1 MDCFRNLRRR
11 SDPAAVAPLSKPL
24 FHAVSGD
31 VALFGPAMKDDDF
44 EIRPG
49 RSRDQGMPASRK
61 ATSFVGKVLK
71 ASRRS
76 GATPLA
82 RRSGKPAGTGR
93 YGRGRAAAL
102 RARRSPY
109 QRRVVIKAR
118 VVRHKGARFRSAPLA
133 LHVSYLERD
142 GVTRDQERG
151 QLFDA
156 SGDNANGEAFAQRC
170 ADDRHH
176 FRFIV
181 SPEDATELADMRTF
195 TRELMDDMARDL
207 GTPLDWVA
215 VDHWNTDNPHVHV
228 LVRGQAADGAD
239 LVIDRDYIREGMR
252 ARAEE
257 RLTIELGPRSERDI
271 QRAMAREVSAERWT
285 GLDRQLRTM
294 QDRDQV
300 IDLRPAA
307 DQDRRRQALLVGR
320 VNTLARM
327 GLTSETGPGRWMLR
341 GDAEKTLRDLEIRG
355 DVIKTIHRS
364 MAENGWRSD
373 LSRPAIHDQL
383 PSDPIIGRLAS
394 RGLHDE
400 LSGKAYAVVDGID
413 GRTHHLRFNDLE
425 ATSDARP
432 GAIVELRQW
441 TDRKGQGHAALTVRS
456 DLELGQQVSAK
467 GATWLDQQLVAREPT
482 AHGAGFGR
490 EVEEALRQRA
500 EHLVEEGLA
509 TRQGRRF
516 LFARGLLETLRQ
528 GELAE
533 AASKLSQQ
541 TGLERHSSGP
551 GEHVTGIYRQRVD
564 LASGRLAMID
574 SGLGF
579 QLVPWQPA
587 LERKLGQAVTGAVN
601 QRGGVDWSFARSRS
615 ISI

>member
-1 MDCFRNLRRR
+1 M
-11 SDPAAVAPLSKPL
+11 
-24 FHAVSGD
+24 
-31 VALFGPAMKDDDF
+31 DDDF
-44 EIRPG
+44 EIQPG
-49 RSRDQGMPASRK
+49 RPRDQGMPASRK
-61 ATSFVGKVLK
+61 ATSLVGQVLK
-71 ASRRS
+71 ASRRA

-93 YGRGRAAAL
+93 YGRGREAAL

-118 VVRHKGARFRSAPLA
+118 VVRHKGARFRAAPLA

-156 SGDNANGEAFAQRC
+156 GGDNADGEAFAQRC

-181 SPEDATELADMRTF
+181 SPEDATELADLRTF

-207 GTPLDWVA
+207 GTRLDWVA

-228 LVRGQAADGAD
+228 LVRGRATDGAD

-252 ARAEE
+252 SRAEE
-257 RLTIELGPRSERDI
+257 RVTIELGPRSERGI

-307 DQDRRRQALLVGR
+307 DQDRRRHALLVGR
-320 VNTLARM
+320 ANTLARM
-327 GLTSETGPGRWMLR
+327 GLASETQPGRWTMR
-341 GDAEKTLRDLEIRG
+341 IDAAKTLRDLEIRG

-373 LSRPAIHDQL
+373 LSRLAIHDQQ

-400 LSGKAYAVVDGID
+400 LSGKAYAVVDGMD

-432 GAIVELRQW
+432 GAIVELRHW

-456 DLELGQQVSAK
+456 DLGLAEQVTAK
-467 GATWLDQQLVAREPT
+467 GATWLDQQLVAKEPT
-482 AHGAGFGR
+482 AHGPGFGR
-490 EVEEALRQRA
+490 EVEEALQQRS
-500 EHLVEEGLA
+500 EHLAEEGLA

-528 GELAE
+528 GEMAE
-533 AASKLSQQ
+533 AANRLSRQ
-541 TGLERHSSGP
+541 TGLELQASGP
-551 GEHVTGIYRQRVD
+551 GEHVAGIYRQRVD
-564 LASGRLAMID
+564 LASGRFAMID
-574 SGLGF
+574 NGLGF
-579 QLVPWQPA
+579 QLVPWQPVM
-587 LERKLGQAVTGAVN
+587 ERKLGQAVAGAVN
-601 QRGGVDWSFARSRS
+601 QRGGVDWSFVRTRS

>member
-1 MDCFRNLRRR
+1 
-11 SDPAAVAPLSKPL
+11 
-24 FHAVSGD
+24 
-31 VALFGPAMKDDDF
+31 MKDDDF

-61 ATSFVGKVLK
+61 ATSLVGQVLK

-118 VVRHKGARFRSAPLA
+118 VVRHKGARFRAAPLA

-142 GVTRDQERG
+142 GVTRDHERG

-156 SGDNANGEAFAQRC
+156 GGDNADGEAFAQRC

-181 SPEDATELADMRTF
+181 SPEDATELADLRTF

-207 GTPLDWVA
+207 GTPVDWVA

-228 LVRGQAADGAD
+228 LVRGRTADGAD
-239 LVIDRDYIREGMR
+239 LIIDRDYIREGMR

-257 RLTIELGPRSERDI
+257 RVTIELGPRNERDI
-271 QRAMAREVSAERWT
+271 HRAMAREVSAERWT

-294 QDRDQV
+294 QDRAEV

-327 GLTSETGPGRWMLR
+327 GLAGETGPGRWMLR
-341 GDAEKTLRDLEIRG
+341 GDAEKTLRDLEMRG

-373 LSRPAIHDQL
+373 LSRLAIHDQP

-400 LSGKAYAVVDGID
+400 LSGKAFAVVDGID

-432 GAIVELRQW
+432 GGIVELRHW

-456 DLELGQQVSAK
+456 DLGLAEQVTAK
-467 GATWLDQQLVAREPT
+467 GATWLDQQLVAKEPT
-482 AHGAGFGR
+482 AHGPGFGR
-490 EVEEALRQRA
+490 EVEEALQQRA
-500 EHLVEEGLA
+500 ERLAEEGLA

-528 GELAE
+528 GEMAE
-533 AASKLSQQ
+533 AANRLSRQ
-541 TGLERHSSGP
+541 TGLELQASGP
-551 GEHVTGIYRQRVD
+551 GEHVAGIYRQRVD
-564 LASGRLAMID
+564 LASGRFAMID
-574 SGLGF
+574 NGLGF
-579 QLVPWQPA
+579 QLVPWQPV
-587 LERKLGQAVTGAVN
+587 LERKLGQAVAGAVN

-615 ISI
+615 ISL

>member
-1 MDCFRNLRRR
+1 
-11 SDPAAVAPLSKPL
+11 
-24 FHAVSGD
+24 
-31 VALFGPAMKDDDF
+31 MKDDDF

-49 RSRDQGMPASRK
+49 GSRDQGMPASRK
-61 ATSFVGKVLK
+61 ATSFVGKVLE

-93 YGRGRAAAL
+93 HGRGRAAAL
-102 RARRSPY
+102 HARRSPY

-118 VVRHKGARFRSAPLA
+118 VVRHKGTRFRAAPLA

-142 GVTRDQERG
+142 GVTRDQKRG

-156 SGDNANGEAFAQRC
+156 SGDNADGEAFAQRC
-170 ADDRHH
+170 GDDRHH

-207 GTPLDWVA
+207 GTRLDWVA
-215 VDHWNTDNPHVHV
+215 VDHWNTDNPHVHL
-228 LVRGQAADGAD
+228 LVRGRAADSAD
-239 LVIDRDYIREGMR
+239 LVIGRDYIREGMR

-257 RLTIELGPRSERDI
+257 RVTIELGPRSERDI

-294 QDRDQV
+294 QDRAEV

-320 VNTLARM
+320 ANTLARM
-327 GLTSETGPGRWMLR
+327 GLACETGPGRWILR

-355 DVIKTIHRS
+355 DVVKTIHRS

-373 LSRPAIHDQL
+373 LSRLAIHDQL

-441 TDRKGQGHAALTVRS
+441 THRKGHGHVALTVRS
-456 DLELGQQVSAK
+456 DLGLEQQVAAK

-541 TGLERHSSGP
+541 TGLERQSSGP
-551 GEHVTGIYRQRVD
+551 GEYVTGIYRQRVD
-564 LASGRLAMID
+564 LASGRFAMID
-574 SGLGF
+574 NGLGF

-587 LERKLGQAVTGAVN
+587 LERKLGQAVAGAMN
-601 QRGGVDWSFARSRS
+601 QRGGVDWGFARSRS

>member
-1 MDCFRNLRRR
+1 
-11 SDPAAVAPLSKPL
+11 
-24 FHAVSGD
+24 
-31 VALFGPAMKDDDF
+31 
-44 EIRPG
+44 
-49 RSRDQGMPASRK
+49 MPASRK
-61 ATSFVGKVLK
+61 ATSFVGQVLK

-93 YGRGRAAAL
+93 YGRGRAGAL

-118 VVRHKGARFRSAPLA
+118 VVRHKGARFRAAPLA

-142 GVTRDQERG
+142 GVTRDQDRG

-156 SGDNANGEAFAQRC
+156 SGDNADGEAFAQRC

-181 SPEDATELADMRTF
+181 SPEDATDLADMRTF
-195 TRELMDDMARDL
+195 TRELLDDMARDL
-207 GTPLDWVA
+207 GTPVDWVA

-228 LVRGQAADGAD
+228 LVRGRAAGGAD

-257 RLTIELGPRSERDI
+257 RVTIELGPRSERDI

-294 QDRDQV
+294 QDRAQV
-300 IDLRPAA
+300 IDLRPAV

-327 GLTSETGPGRWMLR
+327 GLASETGPGRWMLR
-341 GDAEKTLRDLEIRG
+341 SDAEKTLRDLEIRG

-373 LSRPAIHDQL
+373 LSRLAIHDQL

-400 LSGKAYAVVDGID
+400 LFGKAYAVVDGID

-441 TDRKGQGHAALTVRS
+441 TDRKGRGHAALMVRS
-456 DLELGQQVSAK
+456 DLELGQQVTAR

-490 EVEEALRQRA
+490 EVEEALQQRA
-500 EHLVEEGLA
+500 EHLAEEGLA
-509 TRQGRRF
+509 TRQGRRL
-516 LFARGLLETLRQ
+516 LFARGLLETLRH

-533 AASKLSQQ
+533 AASKLSRQ
-541 TGLERHSSGP
+541 TGLEMQLSGP

-564 LASGRLAMID
+564 LASGRFAMID
-574 SGLGF
+574 NGLGF

>member
-1 MDCFRNLRRR
+1 MDCFKNLRHR
-11 SDPAAVAPLSKPL
+11 SNLPAVAALPKPP
-24 FHAVSGD
+24 FYAASGD
-31 VALFGPAMKDDDF
+31 VAGFDPVVKDDDF

-49 RSRDQGMPASRK
+49 RPRDQGMPASRK
-61 ATSFVGKVLK
+61 VTSLVGQVLK

-82 RRSGKPAGTGR
+82 RRNGNPAGTGR
-93 YGRGRAAAL
+93 YGRGRAASL
-102 RARRSPY
+102 RVRRSPY

-118 VVRHKGARFRSAPLA
+118 VVRHKGMRFRAAPLA

-142 GVTRDQERG
+142 GVTRDQQRG

-156 SGDNANGEAFAQRC
+156 GGDNADGEAFAQRC

-176 FRFIV
+176 FRFII
-181 SPEDATELADMRTF
+181 SPEDATGLADLRTF

-207 GTPLDWVA
+207 GTRLDWVA

-228 LVRGQAADGAD
+228 LVRGRAADGAD

-252 ARAEE
+252 SRAEE
-257 RLTIELGPRSERDI
+257 RVTIELGPRSERDI

-294 QDRDQV
+294 QDRDQM

-307 DQDRRRQALLVGR
+307 DHDRRRQALLIGR

-327 GLTSETGPGRWMLR
+327 GLAGETEPGRWMLR
-341 GDAEKTLRDLEIRG
+341 SDVEKTLRDLEIRG
-355 DVIKTIHRS
+355 DIIKTIHRS

-373 LSRPAIHDQL
+373 LSHLAIHDQL
-383 PSDPIIGRLAS
+383 PPDPVIGRLAC
-394 RGLHDE
+394 RGLYDE
-400 LSGKAYAVVDGID
+400 LSGKAYAVIDGID
-413 GRTHHLRFNDLE
+413 GRTHHLRLKDLE

-456 DLELGQQVSAK
+456 DMELRQQVTAK

-482 AHGAGFGR
+482 VRGAGFGR
-490 EVEEALRQRA
+490 EVEEALQQRA
-500 EHLVEEGLA
+500 EHLTEQGFA

-516 LFARGLLETLRQ
+516 VFARGLLETLRQ
-528 GELAE
+528 AE
-533 AASKLSQQ
+533 ISEEAKTISRQ
-541 TGLERHSSGP
+541 TGLELQPSGA
-551 GEHVTGIYRQRVD
+551 GQHVAGIYRQRLD
-564 LASGRLAMID
+564 LASGRFAMID

-579 QLVPWQPA
+579 QLVPWQRV

-615 ISI
+615 ISL

>member
-1 MDCFRNLRRR
+1 MYYFRNLRRR
-11 SDPAAVAPLSKPL
+11 PPPVAVALLSKPL
-24 FHAVSGD
+24 FYGASGD
-31 VALFGPAMKDDDF
+31 VTLFGPAVKDDDF

-118 VVRHKGARFRSAPLA
+118 VVRHKGAQFRAAPLA
-133 LHVSYLERD
+133 LHVSYLERN

-156 SGDNANGEAFAQRC
+156 SGDNADGEAFAQRC

-181 SPEDATELADMRTF
+181 SPEDATDLADMRTF

-207 GTPLDWVA
+207 GTPVDWVA

-228 LVRGQAADGAD
+228 LVRGRAAGGAD

-257 RLTIELGPRSERDI
+257 RVTIELGPRSERDI

-327 GLTSETGPGRWMLR
+327 GLASETQPGRWMLR

-373 LSRPAIHDQL
+373 LSRLAIHDQL

-432 GAIVELRQW
+432 GAIVELRHW
-441 TDRKGQGHAALTVRS
+441 TARKGHGHAALTVRS
-456 DLELGQQVSAK
+456 DLELGQQVTAK

-509 TRQGRRF
+509 TWQGRRF

-533 AASKLSQQ
+533 ASGRLSQQ
-541 TGLERHSSGP
+541 TGLKRLSSGP

-564 LASGRLAMID
+564 LASGRFAMID
-574 SGLGF
+574 NGLGF